1 MRILISGATG
11 VIGRRAAPLLLA
23 QGHAV
28 SAIVRSPAAGEGL
41 ARMGATCVSADLFD
55 IAALRKVAAGHDA
68 IINLATHMPSAA
80 WKMLFRRSWR
90 LNDRIRTEGSANMA
104 DAALSAGVGTLIQES
119 FAPTYPDSGDKWID
133 ETKALEPSAYNR
145 TVLDA
150 EASTA
155 RFSAAGGRGGVLRFA
170 ALYGPDAMQVRSFI
184 DSLRM
189 GWAALPGSP
198 DAFMSSVSHHDAAR
212 AVVAALK
219 APAGA
224 FNVSDDEPV
233 TRRVYFGSLA
243 ENLGLR
249 PPRFLPGW
257 ITPLFGSVGDA
268 MARSLRISNRKL
280 REDTG
285 WAPQFPSVREGWPAT
300 LRQMEEA

>member
-41 ARMGATCVSADLFD
+41 ARMGAICVSADLFD

-155 RFSAAGGRGGVLRFA
+155 RCARGVTSRMKRCKSWRKAAPGFA
-170 ALYGPDAMQVRSFI
+170 PPH
-184 DSLRM
+184 SLRM
-189 GWAALPGSP
+189 RAAVTPSP
-198 DAFMSSVSHHDAAR
+198 R
-212 AVVAALK
+212 AT
-219 APAGA
+219 
-224 FNVSDDEPV
+224 
-233 TRRVYFGSLA
+233 TR
-243 ENLGLR
+243 N
-249 PPRFLPGW
+249 
-257 ITPLFGSVGDA
+257 
-268 MARSLRISNRKL
+268 
-280 REDTG
+280 
-285 WAPQFPSVREGWPAT
+285 
-300 LRQMEEA
+300 